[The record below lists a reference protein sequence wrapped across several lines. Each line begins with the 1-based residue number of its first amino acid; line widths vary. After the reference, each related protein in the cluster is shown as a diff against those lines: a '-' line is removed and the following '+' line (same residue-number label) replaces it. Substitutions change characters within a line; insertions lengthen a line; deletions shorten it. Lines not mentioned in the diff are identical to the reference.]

1 MPESEYVQ
9 NRISSSSFQ
18 IFLGRF
24 ILIGRGGIA
33 ETESPFSFSYLVRN
47 FDLGLIWNVGLFLF
61 QPRNLLKH
69 QGLRFVTSSL
79 EKKAQ
84 LAAAE
89 KEQMPTLEKAQ
100 SDVSSEKEQLS
111 SLETVKETE
120 EAEGEKLMNN
130 GYRISASTAY
140 QIAAAAA
147 SYLQSH
153 TKSILS
159 FRSAKTSMKEDLV
172 EGGDHSMGDGK
183 IASSE
188 MASFVVTTNSV
199 TAVVAGKEEMK
210 QAVAKDLS
218 SARSSPC
225 EWFICDDDNCGTR
238 FFVIQ
243 VKDCSSSELSLFS
256 PLLFHKAV

>member
-1 MPESEYVQ
+1 M
-9 NRISSSSFQ
+9 
-18 IFLGRF
+18 
-24 ILIGRGGIA
+24 A
-33 ETESPFSFSYLVRN
+33 ETESPFSFSYLVRS
-47 FDLGLIWNVGLFLF
+47 FDLGLTWNVGLLLF

-89 KEQMPTLEKAQ
+89 KEQMPALEKAQ
-100 SDVSSEKEQLS
+100 SDASSEKEQLS

-120 EAEGEKLMNN
+120 GDKLMNN

-188 MASFVVTTNSV
+188 MASFVATTNSV

-243 VKDCSSSELSLFS
+243 VKDCPSSELSLFS
-256 PLLFHKAV
+256 PLLFLKAV

>member
-9 NRISSSSFQ
+9 NRISSSPSFQ

-89 KEQMPTLEKAQ
+89 KEHMPTLEKAQ
-100 SDVSSEKEQLS
+100 TSEKEQLS

-120 EAEGEKLMNN
+120 EAEGEKLRNN

-159 FRSAKTSMKEDLV
+159 FRSAKTSTKEDLV

-188 MASFVVTTNSV
+188 MASFVATTNSV

-243 VKDCSSSELSLFS
+243 VKDCSSSELSLFP

>member
-1 MPESEYVQ
+1 M
-9 NRISSSSFQ
+9 F
-18 IFLGRF
+18 G
-24 ILIGRGGIA
+24 
-33 ETESPFSFSYLVRN
+33 FS
-47 FDLGLIWNVGLFLF
+47 LF
-61 QPRNLLKH
+61 QPGNLLKH

-89 KEQMPTLEKAQ
+89 MEQIPSLEEAQ
-100 SDVSSEKEQLS
+100 SVASEKDPIS
-111 SLETVKETE
+111 SQKTEMEPEETE
-120 EAEGEKLMNN
+120 EGEKQMKN

-140 QIAAAAA
+140 QIAATAA

-153 TKSILS
+153 TRNILS
-159 FRSAKTSMKEDLV
+159 FRSTRTSMKEDSV
-172 EGGDHSMGDGK
+172 EGGDHNIGDNSK
-183 IASSE
+183 IISSE
-188 MASFVVTTNSV
+188 VASFVATTNSV

-225 EWFICDDDNCGTR
+225 EWFICDDDSCGTR

-243 VKDCSSSELSLFS
+243 VKGCSSCQLSLFS
-256 PLLFHKAV
+256 SLFRSCGG